1 MNTLQC
7 ETMDNPVI
15 KVADIEAPAR
25 CVVFD
30 KDGTLIDF
38 HAIWGPRLVR
48 GATAL
53 AEAADLGDEF
63 LAHLYRAAGYDPDN
77 GMTSGQ
83 GPLATAPLH
92 QFTVIAASVVYQHG
106 IIWDKALEL
115 SQDYIGEAMTA
126 KPAAEEIIPKGAV
139 TQSLQRLK
147 DADIRTAIATTDNRS
162 ATEAMIGTLGL
173 APFFAEIRCGDD
185 TGPVKPD
192 TAVLEGI
199 AKGLELRVADLIM
212 VGDTVSDL
220 AMARKAGAAL
230 CVGVTGGAGSV
241 AQLQPHADVL
251 IGDIGQIRP
260 A

>member
-1 MNTLQC
+1 MGFVELGGLEFALLIIFPRTPKSLLTPEHDNTEL
-7 ETMDNPVI
+7 
-15 KVADIEAPAR
+15 
-25 CVVFD
+25 
-30 KDGTLIDF
+30 
-38 HAIWGPRLVR
+38 
-48 GATAL
+48 
-53 AEAADLGDEF
+53 
-63 LAHLYRAAGYDPDN
+63 RASKEG
-77 GMTSGQ
+77 S
-83 GPLATAPLH
+83 
-92 QFTVIAASVVYQHG
+92 
-106 IIWDKALEL
+106 
-115 SQDYIGEAMTA
+115 
-126 KPAAEEIIPKGAV
+126 
-139 TQSLQRLK
+139 
-147 DADIRTAIATTDNRS
+147 ATTDNRS

-199 AKGLELRVADLIM
+199 AKGLQLRVADLIM

>member
-30 KDGTLIDF
+30 KDGTLVDF
-38 HAIWGPRLVR
+38 HTIWGPRLVR

-77 GMTSGQ
+77 SMTSGQ

-92 QFTVIAASVVYQHG
+92 QFAVITASVVYQHG

-115 SQDYIGEAMTA
+115 SEDYIGEAMTA

-199 AKGLELRVADLIM
+199 AKGLQLRVADLIM